1 MSGPSSSEQKRPV
14 WGRGT
19 RFDDEEAR
27 DFHATRVA
35 LYARLVMIFFVLIF
49 VGGAL
54 VVGFAAP
61 DQFVAIHRH
70 PAKIA
75 NVLAIAVAGGVWWAV
90 RRPQRPDLMLVVGDA
105 SLPLLINLGAA
116 LVAPYVPPGFGMS
129 FVPMLVSALAL
140 MFRAAF
146 VPSPPRRTV
155 WIGVLASVPMIWA
168 QYEIAAVSG
177 QLPGFATPAL
187 IAVATAG
194 WSAAVVVGT
203 ALVSQEIY
211 GLRTQVAKAQRL
223 GQYTLER
230 LVGEGGMG
238 SVYIARHA
246 RLRRPTA
253 LKLLSPERSSPEALA
268 RFEREVQLTSQ
279 LTHPNTV
286 AVYDYGRSPDGVF
299 YYAMEYVHG
308 LSLAQLVDEHGPQ
321 PAGRAIHILWQAA
334 DALVEAHALGL
345 IHRDVKP
352 ANILLCARPG
362 NADVVKLLDFGLV
375 KDIRPS
381 SVSDDPALTR
391 ADAITGTPLYL
402 SPEAITDPGA
412 VDHRVDIYALGAV
425 GYCLL
430 TGVPPFQGRSTVE
443 VCSQHLHT
451 PPVPP
456 SQRLGTPVPAELEAL
471 LLACLAK
478 KPEQRPQSAR
488 ELCRRL
494 AECAAQSPW
503 SEDEARAFWESWR
516 AASASAAP
524 PLTHAETGTTGERAE
539 RGAGSD

>member
-1 MSGPSSSEQKRPV
+1 VSGPSSSEPKRPI

-19 RFDDEEAR
+19 SFDDEEAR
-27 DFHATRVA
+27 DFHAARVA
-35 LYARLVMIFFVLIF
+35 LYARLVTTFFVLIF
-49 VGGAL
+49 IGGGL
-54 VVGFAAP
+54 VVAFAVP
-61 DQFVAIHRH
+61 DQFVAIHLH
-70 PAKIA
+70 PAKLA
-75 NVLAIAVAGGVWWAV
+75 NVLAIAVSAGVWWAV
-90 RRPQRPDLMLVVGDA
+90 RRPKRPAMMLVAGDA
-105 SLPLLINLGAA
+105 LLPLLINLGAA
-116 LVAPYVPPGFGMS
+116 LVAPYVPPGFGMT

-155 WIGVLASVPMIWA
+155 WIGVLASLPMIWA
-168 QYEIAAVSG
+168 QYEMAAVSG

-187 IAVATAG
+187 IAIATAG

-223 GQYTLER
+223 GQYTLDR

-238 SVYIARHA
+238 SVYIAHHA

-253 LKLLSPERSSPEALA
+253 LKMLSPERTSPEAIA
-268 RFEREVQLTSQ
+268 RFEREVQHTSQ

-299 YYAMEYVHG
+299 YYAMEYIDG

-321 PAGRAIHILWQAA
+321 PAGRVIHILRQAA

-352 ANILLCARPG
+352 ANILLCERPG

-375 KDIRPS
+375 KDIRPN
-381 SVSDDPALTR
+381 DDPALTR

-402 SPEAITDPGA
+402 SPEAITDPAA
-412 VDHRVDIYALGAV
+412 VDHRADIYALGAV

-443 VCSQHLHT
+443 VCGQHLHT

-456 SQRLGTPVPAELEAL
+456 SQRLGKPVPAELEAL

-478 KPEQRPQSAR
+478 KPAERPESAR

-494 AECAAQSPW
+494 AECAEQSPW
-503 SEDEARAFWESWR
+503 IEEKARAFWVSWR
-516 AASASAAP
+516 GAKARLADRP
-524 PLTHAETGTTGERAE
+524 
-539 RGAGSD
+539 RGK

>member
-1 MSGPSSSEQKRPV
+1 VSGPSTSEQQRPI

-19 RFDDEEAR
+19 SFDDEEAR
-27 DFHATRVA
+27 DFHADRVA
-35 LYARLVMIFFVLIF
+35 LYARLVTLFFVLVF
-49 VGGAL
+49 LGGGLVVAL
-54 VVGFAAP
+54 VVP
-61 DQFVAIHRH
+61 DQFVAIHEH

-75 NVLAIAVAGGVWWAV
+75 NVVAVAVSAGIWWAV
-90 RRPQRPDLMLVVGDA
+90 RRPKRSAVMLIAGDA
-105 SLPLLINLGAA
+105 LLPLLINLGSA
-116 LVAPYVPPGFGMS
+116 LVAPYVPRGFGIT

-140 MFRAAF
+140 LFRAAF
-146 VPSPPRRTV
+146 VPSPPQRTV
-155 WIGVLASVPMIWA
+155 WIGALASVPMIWA
-168 QYEIAAVSG
+168 QYQMATISAP
-177 QLPGFATPAL
+177 LPGFATPAL
-187 IAVATAG
+187 VALATTG

-223 GQYTLER
+223 GQYTIER

-238 SVYIARHA
+238 SVYVARHA

-253 LKLLSPERSSPEALA
+253 LKLLSPERSSPEAIA

-299 YYAMEYVHG
+299 YYAMEYIDGV
-308 LSLAQLVDEHGPQ
+308 SLAQLVDEHGPQ
-321 PAGRAIHILWQAA
+321 PAGRVIHILRQAA

-352 ANILLCARPG
+352 ANIILCERPG

-375 KDIRPS
+375 KDIRPN
-381 SVSDDPALTR
+381 DDPALTR

-402 SPEAITDPGA
+402 APEAITDPAA
-412 VDHRVDIYALGAV
+412 VDHRVDLYALGAV

-451 PPVPP
+451 APLPP
-456 SQRLGTPVPAELEAL
+456 SERLGKPVPAELEAV

-478 KPEQRPQSAR
+478 KREERPESAR

-494 AECAAQSPW
+494 AECAARTAW
-503 SEDEARAFWESWR
+503 SEDDARAFWGSR
-516 AASASAAP
+516 RKARVSAGLQVTAPP
-524 PLTHAETGTTGERAE
+524 PLTAASPVA
-539 RGAGSD
+539 GAGRS